1 MQLSEILKHLQEVE
15 HLTQQEIARLVNVN
29 QSTISRALNGKKTDY
44 KTGKRIEK
52 LYMEIEKK

>member
-44 KTGKRIEK
+44 ETGKRIEK